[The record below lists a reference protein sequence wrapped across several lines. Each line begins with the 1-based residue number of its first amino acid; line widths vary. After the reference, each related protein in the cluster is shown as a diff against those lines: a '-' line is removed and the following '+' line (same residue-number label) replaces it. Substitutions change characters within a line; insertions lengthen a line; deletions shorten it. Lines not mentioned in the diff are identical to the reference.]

1 MGKCNDYFELSTFYA
16 CFRNYFFSKIQH
28 KNIKRF
34 KMINIVLFT
43 PVIPLFIHLIKEVIQ
58 RF

>member
-1 MGKCNDYFELSTFYA
+1 MIIL
-16 CFRNYFFSKIQH
+16 NYRHFMLVSGIIFFSEIQP
-28 KNIKRF
+28 KNTKRF